1 MVPWEQTLSPA
12 QIAQVA
18 SYIVTLR
25 DTNPANPKAPQGEE
39 VSYGGGQAANGEKT
53 ADNAKT
59 GSAEADKKAE

>member
-25 DTNPANPKAPQGEE
+25 DTHPANPKEAQGEE
-39 VSYGGGQAANGEKT
+39 ITYGNAEDAAQPNDGTGTEKE
-53 ADNAKT
+53 
-59 GSAEADKKAE
+59 AE